1 MTIRAILTDVEGT
14 TTDIAFV
21 TDTLFPYAR
30 ARLAD
35 YVRAHPET
43 VEGPDVEAA
52 IAQLL
57 AWHDADQKVP
67 ALKTIQGLIWAEG
80 YTDGTLRGHVYPDA
94 VAGLRRWHAR
104 GIGLYVYSSGSV
116 AAQKL
121 LFGQSTAGDLSGL
134 FSGHFDTAVGAKRE
148 AAAYRAIVAAIGV
161 APDEVLFL
169 SDVAAELD
177 AAAEAGLAVTL
188 LARAG
193 GAGTAWPVATG
204 FDTILPDYT
213 PLTEASAAAH
223 LSTIPAVAGRLGGD
237 PATWQVREVG
247 DGNLN
252 LVFLV
257 TGPRGGVAAKQA
269 LPYVRLVGESW
280 PLPLTR
286 AYYERLALAD
296 QARHA
301 PDRVP
306 GIVHYDDTMALTVMD
321 LLHPHRTLRGEL
333 IAGRRFPLLA
343 RHMAEFVA
351 DTLFATSD
359 LAVPPEVK
367 KARIA
372 AYLGNTAM
380 CRITED
386 LIFDEPYFDAPM
398 NRHSAALDPLV
409 ADLRADVPLR
419 LAVQA
424 LKGRFLA
431 APEAL
436 LHGDLHTGS
445 IMVTADDT
453 RVIDPEFAFYGPIGF
468 DPGMFMANLWIAHFA
483 QDDGALL
490 DQAEAFWNGFVD
502 RFAAHWR
509 ERGAGALFALGRQD
523 AVLREAAIAQWRDTV
538 WRDALGFAGA
548 EVIRRVLGLAHVA
561 DFEGIADP
569 ARRAA
574 CEARALRFA
583 RALLVERDRFDGFG
597 AITALAAPVAA

>member
-1 MTIRAILTDVEGT
+1 MTVRAILTDVEGT

-21 TDTLFPYAR
+21 TETLFPYAR
-30 ARLAD
+30 ERLAD
-35 YVRAHPET
+35 YVQAHPDAAQG
-43 VEGPDVEAA
+43 VDV
-52 IAQLL
+52 AQLL
-57 AWHDADQKVP
+57 AWHDADRKEPV
-67 ALKTIQGLIWAEG
+67 LKTVQGLIWAQG
-80 YTDGTLRGHVYPDA
+80 YADGTLRGHVYPDA

-116 AAQKL
+116 GAQKL
-121 LFGQSTAGDLSGL
+121 LFGQSTAGDLTGL
-134 FSGHFDTAVGAKRE
+134 FSGHFDTAVGTKRE
-148 AAAYRAIVAAIGV
+148 AASYRRIAEAIGL
-161 APDEVLFL
+161 APDEILFL
-169 SDVAAELD
+169 SDVEAELA

-188 LARAG
+188 LARDG
-193 GAGTAWPVATG
+193 GPASAYPVARG

-213 PLTEASAAAH
+213 PLTETTAAAF
-223 LSTIPAVAGRLGGD
+223 LGTIPAVAARLGGD
-237 PATWQVREVG
+237 PAAWQVREVG

-257 TGPRGGVAAKQA
+257 TGPQGGVAAKQA

-296 QARHA
+296 QACHA
-301 PDRVP
+301 PGRVP
-306 GIVHYDDTMALTVMD
+306 EIVHYDDTMALTVMD

-333 IAGRRFPLLA
+333 VAGRRFPLLA

-359 LAVPPEVK
+359 LAMPPVEK

-380 CRITED
+380 CKITED

-398 NRHSAALDPLV
+398 NRHSPALDPLV
-409 ADLRADVPLR
+409 AELRADVPLR

-424 LKGRFLA
+424 LKARFLA
-431 APEAL
+431 APEVL

-453 RVIDPEFAFYGPIGF
+453 RVIDPEFAFYGPVGF
-468 DPGMFMANLWIAHFA
+468 DPGLFLANLWMAHFA
-483 QDDGALL
+483 QDDDGWLL
-490 DQAEAFWNGFVD
+490 DAAAEFWQGFTD

-509 ERGAGALFALGRQD
+509 ARGHGVLFALARDD
-523 AVLREAAIAQWRDTV
+523 AALREAAIAQWREAV

-548 EVIRRVLGLAHVA
+548 EIIRRILGLAHVA
-561 DFEGIADP
+561 DFESIADP
-569 ARRAA
+569 VLRAER
-574 CEARALRFA
+574 EARALRFA
-583 RALLVERDRFDGFG
+583 RGLLVDRVV
-597 AITALAAPVAA
+597 ALAPPVPA